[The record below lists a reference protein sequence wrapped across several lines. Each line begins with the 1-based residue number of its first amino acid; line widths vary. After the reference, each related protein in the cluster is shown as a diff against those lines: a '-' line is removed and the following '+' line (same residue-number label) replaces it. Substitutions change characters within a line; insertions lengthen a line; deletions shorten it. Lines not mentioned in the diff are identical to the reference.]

1 MNILMLVKLRVLRTS
16 KSPFEK
22 LEHVAVPSDVFGR
35 SVDRRTGRS
44 IVRSLEPHYSQ
55 VRSMTWDAILTL
67 ITLALVLGSLVLTRV
82 SADLVL
88 MTALAFLLIAGILS
102 PAGALAGFANP
113 GVITIAT
120 LYVVAAGLKETGAV
134 QWIARRLLG
143 HPKTEKG
150 AQLRM
155 LAPTGILSAF
165 MNNTAVVA
173 MFIPAIQDW
182 AQRLGISASKLLLPL
197 SYAAILGGT
206 CTLIGTST
214 NLVINGML
222 QSRLDIQLGLF
233 ELAWVGVPLLLAG
246 GAFLVLLGSRL
257 LPDRGGMREELDQ
270 VREYGV
276 EVEVARFGPL
286 VGKTIAEAGLR
297 ALNYGYLTEIDRGGR
312 LITAVEPDRMLEGG
326 DKLYFV
332 GAPECASELRRIQG
346 LKSANGSVHK
356 LEIENH
362 QRCLV
367 EVVLGPEFP
376 GLGKTIRDS
385 RFRTRFNAV
394 ILSVSREGKRVP
406 GKLGD
411 ITFRMG
417 DTLLLEASQ
426 QFVEQYQFRRDFLLV
441 SALNDSTPPDFRKAP
456 LALTILLGMVLASA
470 SGLLQIIEAALL
482 AAGAMI
488 VTGCINAS
496 RARRSVDLPVLIVIG
511 ASFALGN
518 ALTATGAAQ
527 WIAGG
532 LFGLGPLSPWLALAL
547 IYILTA
553 VFTELITNNAAA
565 VLMFP
570 IALAVSEQLG
580 VNFLPF
586 AIAVMFAAS
595 ASFITPL
602 GYQTNLMVYGP
613 GRYQFTDYVKI
624 GLPLSLLV
632 GAVSIG
638 LIPLVWGFG

>member
-1 MNILMLVKLRVLRTS
+1 MEWEVL
-16 KSPFEK
+16 
-22 LEHVAVPSDVFGR
+22 
-35 SVDRRTGRS
+35 
-44 IVRSLEPHYSQ
+44 
-55 VRSMTWDAILTL
+55 LTL
-67 ITLALVLGSLVLTRV
+67 ATLVIVLSLLALTRV

-88 MTALAFLLIAGILS
+88 MAALALLLISGVLT

-120 LYVVAAGLKETGAV
+120 LYVVAGGLKETGSV
-134 QWIARRLLG
+134 QWIARNLLG
-143 HPKTEKG
+143 HPKTGRG
-150 AQLRM
+150 AQFRM
-155 LAPTGILSAF
+155 LVPTGILSAF

-182 AQRLGISASKLLLPL
+182 SQRLGLSASKLLLPL

-214 NLVINGML
+214 NLVVNGML
-222 QSRLDIQLGLF
+222 QTHLGIQLGLF
-233 ELAWVGVPLLLAG
+233 ELAWVGIPLLIAG
-246 GAFLVLLGSRL
+246 GAFLVLFANRL
-257 LPDRGGMREELDQ
+257 LPDRGGVSEELDE

-276 EVEVARFGPL
+276 EVEVIASGPL
-286 VGKTIAEAGLR
+286 VGKTVAEAGLR
-297 ALNYGYLTEIDRGGR
+297 ALTYGYLAEIERGDRLVTVVDPHETLQAR
-312 LITAVEPDRMLEGG
+312 

-346 LKSANGSVHK
+346 LRPANGNVHK
-356 LEIENH
+356 LAVENH

-376 GLGKTIRDS
+376 ALNKTIRDS

-426 QFVEQYQFRRDFLLV
+426 QFVEQYRFRRDFLLV

-456 LALTILLGMVLASA
+456 VALGILLTMVVVSA
-470 SGLLQIIEAALL
+470 TGLLQIMEAAFI
-482 AAGAMI
+482 AAGLMI
-488 VTGCINAS
+488 LTGCVTAS
-496 RARRSVDLPVLIVIG
+496 RARRSIDLPVLVVIA

-518 ALTATGAAQ
+518 AMTVTGAAD
-527 WIAGG
+527 WVANGFLGAGA
-532 LFGLGPLSPWLALAL
+532 LSPWLALAL
-547 IYILTA
+547 VYITTA
-553 VFTELITNNAAA
+553 LFTELITNNAAA

-570 IALAVSEQLG
+570 IALAVSEKLQ

-613 GRYQFTDYVKI
+613 GRYQFADYLKI
-624 GLPLSLLV
+624 GVPISLLV
-632 GAVSIG
+632 GVVAIA
-638 LIPLVWGFG
+638 LIPLVWTF

>member
-1 MNILMLVKLRVLRTS
+1 MGW
-16 KSPFEK
+16 E
-22 LEHVAVPSDVFGR
+22 AV
-35 SVDRRTGRS
+35 
-44 IVRSLEPHYSQ
+44 
-55 VRSMTWDAILTL
+55 LTL
-67 ITLALVLGSLVLTRV
+67 LSLGAVLATLVITRIA
-82 SADLVL
+82 ADLVL
-88 MTALAFLLIAGILS
+88 MSALAFLLVTGILE
-102 PAGALAGFANP
+102 PVQALAGFGNP

-134 QWIARRLLG
+134 QWIARLMLG
-143 HPKTEKG
+143 HPKTPRG

-155 LAPTGILSAF
+155 IAPTGILSGF

-182 AQRLGISASKLLLPL
+182 AQRLGIPASKLLLPL

-214 NLVINGML
+214 NLVVDGLL
-222 QSRLDIQLGLF
+222 QSQVGIHLGLF
-233 ELAWVGVPLLLAG
+233 ELAWVGVPLLVVG
-246 GAFLVLLGSRL
+246 GAYLVLFAARF
-257 LPDRGGMREELDQ
+257 LPDRGGVTEELEQ

-276 EVEVARFGPL
+276 EVEVMSPGPL
-286 VGKTIAEAGLR
+286 VGRTIAEAGLR

-312 LITAVEPDRMLEGG
+312 LITAVEPDRTLQAG

-346 LKSANGSVHK
+346 LKPANGSVHK
-356 LEIENH
+356 LDVANH

-376 GLGKTIRDS
+376 ALGKTIRDS

-394 ILSVSREGKRVP
+394 ILSLSREGKRVP

-411 ITFRMG
+411 ITFKMG
-417 DTLLLEASQ
+417 DTLLLEASH
-426 QFVEQYQFRRDFLLV
+426 QFAEQYRFRRDFLLV
-441 SALNDSTPPDFRKAP
+441 SALNDSTPPDFHKAP
-456 LALTILLGMVLASA
+456 RAMGILGLMVLFSA
-470 SGLLQIIEAALL
+470 TGLLSIMEAAFV
-482 AAGAMI
+482 AAGGMI
-488 VTGCINAS
+488 VSGCLTAS
-496 RARRSVDLPVLIVIG
+496 RARRSVDLPVLVVIA

-518 ALTATGAAQ
+518 AMTETGAAG
-527 WIAGG
+527 WVADG
-532 LFGLGPLSPWLALAL
+532 LLGFGPLTPWLALAL
-547 IYILTA
+547 VYLLTGL
-553 VFTELITNNAAA
+553 FTEVITNNAAA

-570 IALAVSEQLG
+570 IALAVSERLE

-586 AIAVMFAAS
+586 AVAVMIAAS

-613 GRYQFTDYVKI
+613 GRYQFTDYLRI
-624 GLPLSLLV
+624 GGPLSLLV
-632 GAVSIG
+632 GAVAIA
-638 LIPLVWGFG
+638 LIPLIWAF

>member
-1 MNILMLVKLRVLRTS
+1 M
-16 KSPFEK
+16 EWQ
-22 LEHVAVPSDVFGR
+22 G
-35 SVDRRTGRS
+35 
-44 IVRSLEPHYSQ
+44 IV
-55 VRSMTWDAILTL
+55 TL
-67 ITLALVLGSLVLTRV
+67 ITLFAVLSSLALTRV

-88 MTALAFLLIAGILS
+88 MAALAFLLISGILG
-102 PAGALAGFANP
+102 PAEALAGFGNP

-155 LAPTGILSAF
+155 IAPTGILSAF

-182 AQRLGISASKLLLPL
+182 AQRLGVPASKLLLPL

-214 NLVINGML
+214 NLVVDGLL
-222 QSRLDIQLGLF
+222 QSTLGINLGLF
-233 ELAWVGVPLLLAG
+233 ELAWVGVPLLLVG
-246 GAFLVLLGSRL
+246 GTFLVLFASRI
-257 LPDRGGMREELDQ
+257 LPDRGGVTEELDL
-270 VREYGV
+270 VRQYGV
-276 EVEVARFGPL
+276 EVEVMAPGPL

-312 LITAVEPDRMLEGG
+312 LITAVDPDRTLQAG
-326 DKLYFV
+326 DRLYFV

-346 LKSANGSVHK
+346 LKPANGSVHK
-356 LEIENH
+356 LDVANH

-376 GLGKTIRDS
+376 ALNKTIRDS
-385 RFRTRFNAV
+385 QFRTRFNAV
-394 ILSVSREGKRVP
+394 ILSLSREGKRVP

-417 DTLLLEASQ
+417 DTLLLEASH
-426 QFVEQYQFRRDFLLV
+426 QFAEQYRFRRDFLLV
-441 SALNDSTPPDFRKAP
+441 SALNDSTPPDFHRAP
-456 LALTILLGMVLASA
+456 RAMGILVLMVLVSA
-470 SGLLQIIEAALL
+470 SGLLQIMEAAFL

-488 VTGCINAS
+488 ASGCITAS
-496 RARRSVDLPVLIVIG
+496 RARRSLDLPVLVVIA

-518 ALTATGAAQ
+518 AMTETGAAQ
-527 WIAGG
+527 WVAGG
-532 LFGLGPLSPWLALAL
+532 LLGFGALTPWLALAIVYL
-547 IYILTA
+547 LTA
-553 VFTELITNNAAA
+553 IFTEVITNNAAA

-570 IALAVSEQLG
+570 IALAVSEQLD
-580 VNFLPF
+580 VNFIPF

-613 GRYQFTDYVKI
+613 GRYQFFDYVRI
-624 GLPLSLLV
+624 GLPLSGLV
-632 GAVSIG
+632 ALTAIV
-638 LIPLVWGFG
+638 LIPLVWSF

>member
-1 MNILMLVKLRVLRTS
+1 MAWEALVTL
-16 KSPFEK
+16 
-22 LEHVAVPSDVFGR
+22 
-35 SVDRRTGRS
+35 
-44 IVRSLEPHYSQ
+44 
-55 VRSMTWDAILTL
+55 LTL
-67 ITLALVLGSLVLTRV
+67 AAVLGALVITRV

-88 MTALAFLLIAGILS
+88 MAAMAFLLITGILG
-102 PAGALAGFANP
+102 PAQALAGFANP

-134 QWIARRLLG
+134 QWIARSLLG

-150 AQLRM
+150 AQFRM
-155 LAPTGILSAF
+155 LAPTGILSGF

-182 AQRLGISASKLLLPL
+182 AQRLNIPASRLLLPL

-214 NLVINGML
+214 NLVVDGML
-222 QSRLDIQLGLF
+222 QTQLGINLGLF
-233 ELAWVGVPLLLAG
+233 ELAWVGIPLLIVG
-246 GAFLVLLGSRL
+246 GTFLVLFASRI
-257 LPDRGGMREELDQ
+257 LPDRGGVTEELDQ

-276 EVEVARFGPL
+276 EVEVMAPGPL
-286 VGKTIAEAGLR
+286 VGKTIAQAGLR
-297 ALNYGYLTEIDRGGR
+297 ALNYGYLTEIDRDGR
-312 LITAVEPDRMLEGG
+312 LITAVEPDRTLQGG
-326 DKLYFV
+326 DRLYFV

-346 LKSANGSVHK
+346 LRPANGSVHK
-356 LEIENH
+356 LDVANH

-376 GLGKTIRDS
+376 ALNKTIRDS
-385 RFRTRFNAV
+385 RFRTRFSAV
-394 ILSVSREGKRVP
+394 ILSLSRGGKRVP

-417 DTLLLEASQ
+417 DTLLLEASH
-426 QFVEQYQFRRDFLLV
+426 QFVEQYRFRRDFLLV
-441 SALNDSTPPDFRKAP
+441 SALNDSTPPDFHKAP
-456 LALTILLGMVLASA
+456 RALIILLLMVLVSA
-470 SGLLQIIEAALL
+470 SGMLQIMEAAFL

-488 VTGCINAS
+488 VSGCLTAS
-496 RARRSVDLPVLIVIG
+496 RARRSLDLPVLVVIA

-518 ALTATGAAQ
+518 AMTNTGAAE

-532 LFGLGPLSPWLALAL
+532 LLGFGDLTPWVTLAI
-547 IYILTA
+547 IYVLTA
-553 VFTELITNNAAA
+553 AFTEVITNNAAA

-580 VNFLPF
+580 VQFLPF

-595 ASFITPL
+595 ASFVTPL

-613 GRYQFTDYVKI
+613 GRYRFGDYVRI
-624 GLPLSLLV
+624 GLPLSALV
-632 GAVSIG
+632 GLTAIM
-638 LIPLVWGFG
+638 LIPQVWSF

>member
-1 MNILMLVKLRVLRTS
+1 MTLGTVLS
-16 KSPFEK
+16 
-22 LEHVAVPSDVFGR
+22 A
-35 SVDRRTGRS
+35 
-44 IVRSLEPHYSQ
+44 
-55 VRSMTWDAILTL
+55 
-67 ITLALVLGSLVLTRV
+67 LALTRV
-82 SADLVL
+82 TADLIL
-88 MTALAFLLIAGILS
+88 MAALAFLLITGILG
-102 PAGALAGFANP
+102 PAQALAGFGNP

-143 HPKTEKG
+143 HPKTETA

-155 LAPTGILSAF
+155 IAPTGLLSAF

-182 AQRLGISASKLLLPL
+182 AQRLGIPASKLLLPL

-214 NLVINGML
+214 NLVVDGML
-222 QSRLDIQLGLF
+222 QSRLGINLGLF
-233 ELAWVGVPLLLAG
+233 ELAWVGVPLLVVG
-246 GAFLVLLGSRL
+246 GAFLVLVGHRL
-257 LPDRGGMREELDQ
+257 LPDRGGLSEELDQ

-276 EVEVARFGPL
+276 EVEVESPGPL
-286 VGKTIAEAGLR
+286 VGKTIAQAGLR
-297 ALNYGYLTEIDRGGR
+297 ALTYGYLTEIDRDGR
-312 LITAVEPDRMLEGG
+312 LITAVEPDRTLQAG

-346 LKSANGSVHK
+346 LKPANGSVHK
-356 LEIENH
+356 LEMENH

-376 GLGKTIRDS
+376 ALNKTIRDS

-417 DTLLLEASQ
+417 DTLLLEASH
-426 QFVEQYQFRRDFLLV
+426 QFVEQYRFRRDFLLV

-456 LALTILLGMVLASA
+456 RALGILAVMVLLSA
-470 SGLLQIIEAALL
+470 SGLLSILEAAFI

-488 VTGCINAS
+488 VSGCLTAS
-496 RARRSVDLPVLIVIG
+496 RARRSVDLPVLVVIA

-518 ALTATGAAQ
+518 AMTETGAAQ
-527 WIAGG
+527 WVAGLLLG
-532 LFGLGPLSPWLALAL
+532 WGPLTPWVALAMV
-547 IYILTA
+547 YVLTA
-553 VFTELITNNAAA
+553 VFTEVITNNAAA

-570 IALAVSEQLG
+570 IAMAVSEQLG
-580 VNFLPF
+580 VSVLPF

-613 GRYQFTDYVKI
+613 GRYQFTDYVRI
-624 GLPLSLLV
+624 GMPLSILV
-632 GAVSIG
+632 AGVAIG
-638 LIPLVWGFG
+638 LIPMVWGF